1 MRNHAPEVDL
11 LPKHV
16 TFATRNSRLAQA
28 RNAPQVEKLPA
39 FAFEHVLF
47 VPWNLLERHLSFP
60 NHPNLSFF
68 LLLAPGACRL

>member
-47 VPWNLLERHLSFP
+47 VPWNLLERQLVARSL
-60 NHPNLSFF
+60 HP
-68 LLLAPGACRL
+68 